1 MPSNLATS
9 QGTVE
14 WNRSGTQKEEP
25 EAEPEPKRDKRVI
38 LGGRKGDTSQ
48 GKRDRKAAPVRARKA
63 IFCKVYIGSPSTYL
77 THKWEL
83 ASPYVVTIQSKGED
97 SS

>member
-25 EAEPEPKRDKRVI
+25 EPEPKRDQRVI
-38 LGGRKGDTSQ
+38 LGGRKGNTSQ
-48 GKRDRKAAPVRARKA
+48 GKERDGEGAPVRARKA
-63 IFCKVYIGSPSTYL
+63 IFCKVYIGPPSTYL
-77 THKWEL
+77 TDKWEL
-83 ASPYVVTIQSKGED
+83 AFPYMVTIQAKGED

>member
-25 EAEPEPKRDKRVI
+25 APESKRDQRVI

-48 GKRDRKAAPVRARKA
+48 GKRRDREAAPVRARKA
-63 IFCKVYIGSPSTYL
+63 IFCKVYIGLPSTYL
-77 THKWEL
+77 TDKWEL